1 MHPRLPSQ
9 PRCQYPNE
17 QNGSTK
23 LLLYCLGGDLWT
35 MTLVTPAASLRVNVS
50 PSAHTEGCQAT
61 WPLPTYSLTILSEQ
75 LLPLWTSIKRI
86 VSSTW
91 AWLQLG
97 AAVSYCCNL
106 NWWERNKAL
115 WFSKDGGINFKNNSV
130 FHLWFLLLR
139 HFPKDYTLGPRTN
152 NSP

>member
-1 MHPRLPSQ
+1 MSVPER
-9 PRCQYPNE
+9 
-17 QNGSTK
+17 TK
-23 LLLYCLGGDLWT
+23 REYKVTALLLRGR
-35 MTLVTPAASLRVNVS
+35 LVDHDPEASCFSEGKCFTICTYWRLSGNMTPA
-50 PSAHTEGCQAT
+50 P
-61 WPLPTYSLTILSEQ
+61 YSLTILSEQ

-86 VSSTW
+86 VNSTL

-139 HFPKDYTLGPRTN
+139 HFSKDYTLGPRTN
-152 NSP
+152 NSPWL

>member
-1 MHPRLPSQ
+1 MSVPER
-9 PRCQYPNE
+9 
-17 QNGSTK
+17 TK
-23 LLLYCLGGDLWT
+23 REYRVTALLLRGRLVDHDPGDPSCFSEGKCFTIFTYWRLSGN
-35 MTLVTPAASLRVNVS
+35 MTPAHLFTDHSKCVK
-50 PSAHTEGCQAT
+50 
-61 WPLPTYSLTILSEQ
+61 Q

-86 VSSTW
+86 VNSTL

-152 NSP
+152 NSPWL